1 MTRPTLAS
9 VAAGLGVALCAT
21 LAAADTI
28 TLSPRTT
35 IRVGK
40 WAEGLVFA
48 GSSLWV
54 AESGQRT
61 IAQIEDDKV
70 IRRIEVGRL
79 PVDMLFDNDGAI
91 YTLVQTDKRIW
102 QQFPRDTKGRAIA
115 NLEGCPNGMTT
126 GDTPPLFVLTW
137 PDCSS
142 NTGRVIRV
150 DPKSGARS
158 STGMLGEMSQAIF
171 YNSGKVW
178 VAHARGQALSVIE
191 PGSMAV
197 RKLDLPGV
205 SAWALT
211 GSEHVLYVGGRL
223 GENNNQGVIVSVDPA
238 TMRETHRQVVDQN
251 IAFMTD
257 DQDTVVAV
265 SEKGRIYVFAAG
277 TLQPLR
283 TINLTTQ
290 PLGPRSVMILGD
302 DLYVSNGQ
310 QFGENGAVLIISN
323 WKPKAAPPSNPPAP
337 TPAPT
342 PAPSNPP
349 PAPASNAAD
358 CPSHVTQDAW
368 MYASP
373 DEGAQKVIALPAGTR
388 GLVPNRCLSNWCNM
402 TYQASTGWM
411 QRHYLQA
418 DCK

>member
-1 MTRPTLAS
+1 MIMPRSTSTLM
-9 VAAGLGVALCAT
+9 AAGLCVALSAT

-28 TLSPRTT
+28 TLSPRVT
-35 IRVGK
+35 IPVGK
-40 WAEGLVFA
+40 WAEGLVFD

-61 IAQIEDDKV
+61 IAQIGENKV

-91 YTLVQTDKRIW
+91 YALVQTDKRIW
-102 QQFPRDTKGRAIA
+102 EQFPRNTKGRAIG
-115 NLEGCPNGMTT
+115 NLDGCPQGMTT
-126 GDTPPLFVLTW
+126 GDSPPLFVLTW

-142 NTGRVIRV
+142 DTGRVIRV

-158 STGMLGEMSQAIF
+158 STAMLGEMSQAIF
-171 YNSGKVW
+171 YNGGKVW
-178 VAHARGQALSVIE
+178 VAHSRGQALSVVD
-191 PGSMAV
+191 PGSMSV
-197 RKLDLPGV
+197 RKVDLSGV

-211 GSEHVLYVGGRL
+211 GSENVLYVGGRL
-223 GENNNQGVIVSVDPA
+223 GESSSQGVVVSVDPA

-257 DQDTVVAV
+257 DHDTVVAV
-265 SEKGRIYVFAAG
+265 SEKGRIYVFAAN

-283 TINLTTQ
+283 TIDLTTQ

-302 DLYVSNGQ
+302 DLYISNGQ
-310 QFGENGAVLIISN
+310 QFGENGAVLIVSN
-323 WKPKAAPPSNPPAP
+323 WKPTAAPPPSPPAPAP
-337 TPAPT
+337 TPPGPT
-342 PAPSNPP
+342 PAPS
-349 PAPASNAAD
+349 SSAAD
-358 CPSHVTQDAW
+358 CPSHVTKDAW
-368 MYASP
+368 MYQNP

-388 GLVPNRCLSNWCNM
+388 GLVPNRCLANWCNM

-411 QRHYLQA
+411 ERQYLQA
-418 DCK
+418 DCN